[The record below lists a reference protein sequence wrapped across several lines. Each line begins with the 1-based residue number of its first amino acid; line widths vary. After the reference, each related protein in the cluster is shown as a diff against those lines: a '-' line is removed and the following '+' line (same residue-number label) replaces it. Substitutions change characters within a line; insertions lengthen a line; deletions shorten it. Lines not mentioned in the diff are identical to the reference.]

1 MKTIELT
8 QEQADTHIVALRV
21 LIERMERRVKAIE
34 WKEEDHK
41 RKGENA
47 LALKMAQ
54 AKNLRL
60 RMIADTKKELARMRS
75 IFGSKVKNG

>member
-8 QEQADTHIVALRV
+8 PEQATIHLFALEVHIQRMKRRAEV
-21 LIERMERRVKAIE
+21 LS

-41 RKGENA
+41 RRGENA
-47 LALKMAQ
+47 LALKMAD

-60 RMIADTKKELARMRS
+60 RMIAETQKELERMES
-75 IFGSKVKNG
+75 IFGRRRKNG